1 MMELHYQDNFGK
13 LYRGEC
19 LEVMRSFGD
28 ESIDLIVSS
37 PPYFNLKEYS
47 SWQTYEDYLV
57 DVLSWFREMYRIL
70 KIGRHICWN
79 IQDNIPEPR
88 DGGSHYYALMPDT
101 VKIAQKVGLEWERNV
116 IWNKQNA
123 TQIYFGCLSGESRIK
138 LMDGSYKDIKDISVG
153 DMVWTLRD
161 GKMAQGKVT
170 NFFNKGQMPVST
182 VKTRHQEIKA
192 TADHRFFVLSPEPS
206 GPIKWYAYKS
216 TKKNFNL
223 NWKRLDELTTQDSLL
238 CPDILYGSDGAG
250 RILLNTTINQNTP
263 IVKKYLPTRL
273 LGFFL
278 GDGWCV
284 HSRGKLQKSIQ
295 FEIHNKR
302 IALFYKRLI
311 KKNLGWSWFLTNKLP
326 STGGGTFVLTSR
338 ILSKWLANNGF
349 DKKARFKRIPRIIY
363 GLSTEERK
371 EFVSG
376 FIDADGSI
384 CKRTG
389 GIVLCSSSKGLLLDF
404 KELLLTIGMQSSN
417 LVKRRP
423 RVSRINGKNIRSGE
437 GYTLKISLS
446 QYLGL
451 GITSLKLKNIDLKK
465 RLGVNSINFGNVKYY
480 PQRITDI
487 SATGVENVYDI
498 SIGNSDN
505 FVANGVIV
513 HNSFPFPPNIM
524 YSPVTESVCIFR
536 KRGKTDLGKK
546 SDKSII
552 PTKLWN
558 SWKNSLWT
566 FAPETNSEH
575 PAPFPE
581 ELPRRCITNH
591 SFVDDTVL
599 DPFGG
604 SATTGVVA
612 KLLHRNYILIE
623 RNEQYCLASAR
634 RLEGTH
640 YQVPLF

>member
-13 LYRGEC
+13 LYKGEC

-123 TQIYFGCLSGESRIK
+123 TQIYFG
-138 LMDGSYKDIKDISVG
+138 
-153 DMVWTLRD
+153 
-161 GKMAQGKVT
+161 
-170 NFFNKGQMPVST
+170 
-182 VKTRHQEIKA
+182 
-192 TADHRFFVLSPEPS
+192 
-206 GPIKWYAYKS
+206 
-216 TKKNFNL
+216 
-223 NWKRLDELTTQDSLL
+223 
-238 CPDILYGSDGAG
+238 
-250 RILLNTTINQNTP
+250 
-263 IVKKYLPTRL
+263 
-273 LGFFL
+273 
-278 GDGWCV
+278 
-284 HSRGKLQKSIQ
+284 
-295 FEIHNKR
+295 
-302 IALFYKRLI
+302 
-311 KKNLGWSWFLTNKLP
+311 
-326 STGGGTFVLTSR
+326 
-338 ILSKWLANNGF
+338 
-349 DKKARFKRIPRIIY
+349 
-363 GLSTEERK
+363 
-371 EFVSG
+371 
-376 FIDADGSI
+376 
-384 CKRTG
+384 
-389 GIVLCSSSKGLLLDF
+389 
-404 KELLLTIGMQSSN
+404 
-417 LVKRRP
+417 
-423 RVSRINGKNIRSGE
+423 
-437 GYTLKISLS
+437 
-446 QYLGL
+446 
-451 GITSLKLKNIDLKK
+451 
-465 RLGVNSINFGNVKYY
+465 
-480 PQRITDI
+480 
-487 SATGVENVYDI
+487 
-498 SIGNSDN
+498 
-505 FVANGVIV
+505 
-513 HNSFPFPPNIM
+513 SFPFPPNIM

-623 RNEQYCLASAR
+623 RNEQYCIASAR